1 MSAYPNT
8 HAGLLAEAAS
18 NPAPVLGYNQAMTLS
33 KHNIKNLLD
42 RPARLRALALVAL
55 LASVL
60 AILVGMIWRNHV
72 RLDRVQVYVGYSHR
86 IQDAGL
92 SLQQALVDVLSGGVL
107 RAEQLEGIAAKIHRL
122 SIKDA
127 HLSTKTPDMLRSIN
141 ASLAKVDEE
150 SPDNGRAELFEAL
163 REMHE
168 ILDTETEQREKLMVK
183 VSREALVEL
192 AAATLILPVILLLT
206 WLFLRRRILNP
217 LHDLRELLL
226 NLAKEDY
233 TPIATDHL
241 DPLLLPVFNS
251 YNFMVIHLREL
262 EEAKR
267 SYAQSLEAEVR
278 SATRALLEQQR
289 SLANAE
295 KLAAVGELAA
305 SLAHELRN
313 PLAGI
318 QMSCANLR
326 KEIENPDQCERLDL
340 IGAELKRMARLL
352 NELLDQGKPTPSYP
366 SHFNL
371 ASLVKELVALTRY
384 QIPPH
389 IELTYAIPDEL
400 DCYLPDGGLR
410 QALLNLILNATQALE
425 NNPGVVRVKACINN
439 GYLRIEVTD
448 DGTGFSEDMLKH
460 GIRAFSTSRIR
471 GTGLGLAM
479 VQRFARDLG
488 GRIELSNLMP
498 HGACVRLLLPCKENS

>member
-1 MSAYPNT
+1 MT
-8 HAGLLAEAAS
+8 MAS
-18 NPAPVLGYNQAMTLS
+18 S
-33 KHNIKNLLD
+33 KTNAKNLLD
-42 RPARLRALALVAL
+42 RPARLRALALLAL
-55 LASVL
+55 LSSVL

-72 RLDRVQVYVGYSHR
+72 RLDEVQVYVGYSHR

-92 SLQQALVDVLSGGVL
+92 SLQQALVDVLSGRVL
-107 RAEQLEGIAAKIHRL
+107 GSAQLESISSKIHTL
-122 SIKDA
+122 SSQDA
-127 HLSTKTPDMLRSIN
+127 HLSPYTPDMLRQVN
-141 ASLAKVDEE
+141 ASLAKVDEK
-150 SPDNGRAELFEAL
+150 SPDNGKAELFEAL

-168 ILDTETEQREKLMVK
+168 ILDTETELRERLMVK

-192 AAATLILPVILLLT
+192 GLATFILPVILLLT

-226 NLAKEDY
+226 NLAKEDFA
-233 TPIATDHL
+233 PIGTDHL

-267 SYAQSLEAEVR
+267 MYAQSLEAEVR

-289 SLANAE
+289 SLARAE
-295 KLAAVGELAA
+295 KLAVVGELAA

-326 KEIENPDQCERLDL
+326 NEIEDVDQGERLDL

-352 NELLDQGKPTPSYP
+352 NDLLDQGKQTPFTLT
-366 SHFNL
+366 HFNL
-371 ASLVKELVALTRY
+371 AMLVKELLALTRY
-384 QIPPH
+384 QVSPQ
-389 IELTYAIPDEL
+389 IELAYDIPASLE
-400 DCYLPDGGLR
+400 CYLPDGGLR
-410 QALLNLILNATQALE
+410 QALLNLILNAAQAME
-425 NNPGVVRVKACINN
+425 EKAGVVQITARRET
-439 GYLRIEVTD
+439 GYLRIEVED
-448 DGTGFSEDMLKH
+448 DGPGFSTEMLSQ

-488 GRIELSNLMP
+488 GRIELSNVYP
-498 HGACVRLLLPCKENS
+498 HGACVRLRLPHKVS

>member
-1 MSAYPNT
+1 MSVPD
-8 HAGLLAEAAS
+8 
-18 NPAPVLGYNQAMTLS
+18 PGYNRTMSPS
-33 KHNIKNLLD
+33 KRNAKNLLD
-42 RPARLRALALVAL
+42 RPARLRALALLAL
-55 LASVL
+55 LSSML

-107 RAEQLEGIAAKIHRL
+107 KSEQLERITAKIHNL
-122 SIKDA
+122 AIKDA
-127 HLSTKTPDMLRSIN
+127 HLSAKTPEMLRKVN

-168 ILDTETEQREKLMVK
+168 ILDSETELRERLMVK
-183 VSREALVEL
+183 VSREALIEL
-192 AAATLILPVILLLT
+192 ALATLILPVILLLT

-217 LHDLRELLL
+217 LHDLRHLLL

-233 TPIATDHL
+233 TPIATVHL

-251 YNFMVIHLREL
+251 YNFMVNHLKEL

-267 SYAQSLEAEVR
+267 MHAQSLEAEVR
-278 SATRALLEQQR
+278 LATRALLEQQR

-305 SLAHELRN
+305 GLAHELRN

-326 KEIENPDQCERLDL
+326 KEIEDGDQCERLDL

-352 NELLDQGKPTPSYP
+352 NELLDQGKQTPQS
-366 SHFNL
+366 STQFNL
-371 ASLVKELVALTRY
+371 YLLVKELVALTRY

-389 IELTYAIPDEL
+389 IELAYAIPAEL
-400 DCYLPDGGLR
+400 ECCLPDAGLR
-410 QALLNLILNATQALE
+410 QALLNLVLNAAQAMDDKPGTVQINAWLDHE
-425 NNPGVVRVKACINN
+425 N
-439 GYLRIEVTD
+439 LMIEVND
-448 DGTGFSEDMLKH
+448 AGPGFSKEILSH

-479 VQRFARDLG
+479 VQRFARVLG
-488 GRIELSNLMP
+488 GRIELSNLKP
-498 HGACVRLLLPCKENS
+498 QGGCVRLTFPNQETT

>member
-1 MSAYPNT
+1 MPRVSPKTNA
-8 HAGLLAEAAS
+8 
-18 NPAPVLGYNQAMTLS
+18 
-33 KHNIKNLLD
+33 KNLLD
-42 RPARLRALALVAL
+42 RPARLRALALLAL
-55 LASVL
+55 LSSVL
-60 AILVGMIWRNHV
+60 AILVGMIWRNHL
-72 RLDRVQVYVGYSHR
+72 RLDQVQIYVGYSHR

-92 SLQQALVDVLSGGVL
+92 SLQQALVDVLSGQVL
-107 RAEQLEGIAAKIHRL
+107 RSEQVGRLSAKIQKL
-122 SIKDA
+122 SSRDA
-127 HLSTKTPDMLRSIN
+127 HLSPNTPEMLRQVN

-183 VSREALVEL
+183 VSGEALVEL
-192 AAATLILPVILLLT
+192 GLATFILPVILLLT

-226 NLAKEDY
+226 NLVKEDFA
-233 TPIATDHL
+233 PIATDHL

-251 YNFMVIHLREL
+251 YNDMVIHLREL

-267 SYAQSLEAEVR
+267 MYAQSLEAEVR
-278 SATRALLEQQR
+278 SATSVLLEQQR
-289 SLANAE
+289 SLARAE
-295 KLAAVGELAA
+295 KLAVVGELAA

-326 KEIENPDQCERLDL
+326 NEIGDADQGERLAL

-352 NELLDQGKPTPSYP
+352 NELLDQVKQTPSTSVY
-366 SHFNL
+366 FNL
-371 ASLVKELVALTRY
+371 AMLVKELLALTRY

-389 IELTYAIPDEL
+389 IELAYDIPDGLE
-400 DCYLPDGGLR
+400 CFLPNGGLR
-410 QALLNLILNATQALE
+410 QALLNLILNAAQALE
-425 NNPGVVRVKACINN
+425 KQAGGVRVTARPKGDNIC
-439 GYLRIEVTD
+439 IEVSD
-448 DGTGFSEDMLKH
+448 DGPGFSREMLSH

-479 VQRFARDLG
+479 VQRFVRDLG
-488 GRIELSNLMP
+488 GRIELSNLNP
-498 HGACVRLLLPCKENS
+498 HGACVRLILPCKETQ

>member
-1 MSAYPNT
+1 MNM
-8 HAGLLAEAAS
+8 AS
-18 NPAPVLGYNQAMTLS
+18 S
-33 KHNIKNLLD
+33 KTNAKNLLD
-42 RPARLRALALVAL
+42 RPARLRALALLAL
-55 LASVL
+55 LSLVL

-72 RLDRVQVYVGYSHR
+72 RLDQVQVYVGYSHR

-92 SLQQALVDVLSGGVL
+92 SLQQALVDVLSGHVL
-107 RAEQLEGIAAKIHRL
+107 RSEQVQGLSAKIQKL
-122 SIKDA
+122 SVKDA
-127 HLSTKTPDMLRSIN
+127 HLSPNTPQLLRRVT

-192 AAATLILPVILLLT
+192 GLATFILPVILLLT

-233 TPIATDHL
+233 KPIATDHL

-251 YNFMVIHLREL
+251 YNFMVVHLGEL

-267 SYAQSLEAEVR
+267 MYAQSLEAEVR
-278 SATRALLEQQR
+278 LATRALLEQQR
-289 SLANAE
+289 SLASAE

-318 QMSCANLR
+318 KMSCANLR
-326 KEIENPDQCERLDL
+326 NEIEDADQRERLDL

-352 NELLDQGKPTPSYP
+352 NELLDQGKQTPPCST
-366 SHFNL
+366 HFKL
-371 ASLVKELVALTRY
+371 ATLIKELVTLTRY
-384 QIPPH
+384 QLPPH
-389 IELTYAIPDEL
+389 IELAYHIPADLE
-400 DCYLPDGGLR
+400 CFLPDAGLR
-410 QALLNLILNATQALE
+410 QALLNLILNAAQALDK
-425 NNPGVVRVKACINN
+425 NPGSVRLSAYRED
-439 GYLRIEVTD
+439 GMLRIEVAD
-448 DGTGFSEDMLKH
+448 DGPGFNEDILRH

-479 VQRFARDLG
+479 VQRFARGIG
-488 GRIELSNLMP
+488 GRIELSNLYP
-498 HGACVRLLLPCKENS
+498 HGACARLVLPCKETP